1 MLSFNKKENT
11 QVTYTDNYVT
21 IFSMF
26 FFFFL
31 FFRLHSKQMR
41 SRMCLVEQGV
51 TELPNSAVNKVI
63 PTLIYIYL
71 KCFFFFTVEV

>member
-26 FFFFL
+26 FFFF
-31 FFRLHSKQMR
+31 FFQ
-41 SRMCLVEQGV
+41 
-51 TELPNSAVNKVI
+51 T
-63 PTLIYIYL
+63 TLQTDEI
-71 KCFFFFTVEV
+71 KNVPCGTRCD